1 MRDLTSSS
9 LQCYSYLSL
18 STRKRG
24 RVKSNATNDVKWQL
38 KVGLHFVYCKP
49 SKFSPFTDRQSLNPF
64 NSILEG
70 FLIVLFGYTSKEVKY
85 GRTYLFAES
94 IFSTNMKKVTGAI
107 SGG

>member
-9 LQCYSYLSL
+9 LQCYSNLSL

-49 SKFSPFTDRQSLNPF
+49 SKFSPFTDRQSLNLLIQ
-64 NSILEG
+64 SLKA
-70 FLIVLFGYTSKEVKY
+70 FL
-85 GRTYLFAES
+85 
-94 IFSTNMKKVTGAI
+94 
-107 SGG
+107 